1 MLEDLS
7 AHVLDIAENSVMANS
22 TEVRIEILEEISVDR
37 LTFSVE
43 DNGKGMT
50 EDFVAKVTDPFTTT
64 RTTRRVGMG
73 LPFLRQSAELC
84 EGGLDI
90 RSKPGKGT
98 KTTAT
103 FRMSSIDRPP
113 LGDIP
118 ATIMAL
124 IMGSPEVHWIYRHK
138 TDSGEF
144 VLDLDEI
151 VEALDGDREMLRSAE
166 VGLWL
171 REHIKENLDEIKWEA
186 ASLSILPSTKVQDQ

>member
-7 AHVLDIAENSVMANS
+7 AHLLDIAENSVMANS
-22 TEVRIEILEEISVDR
+22 TDVRIVILEKRSADR

-84 EGGLDI
+84 EGGLEI
-90 RSKPGKGT
+90 SSKPGKGT

-118 ATIMAL
+118 ATMMAL
-124 IMGSPEVHWIYRHK
+124 IMGSPEIHWTYSHE

-144 VLDLDEI
+144 VLDTDEI
-151 VEALDGDREMLRSAE
+151 IEVLDGDREMLRSAE
-166 VGLWL
+166 IGLWL

-186 ASLSILPSTKVQDQ
+186 ASLPILPAAEVQNQ

>member
-7 AHVLDIAENSVMANS
+7 AHVLDIAENSVMANG
-22 TEVRIEILEEISVDR
+22 TEVRVEIIEERSADR
-37 LTFSVE
+37 LIFSVE

-50 EDFVAKVTDPFTTT
+50 EDFIAKVTDPFTTT

-73 LPFLRQSAELC
+73 LPFLKQSAELC
-84 EGGLDI
+84 GGGLDI
-90 RSKPGKGT
+90 NSKPGKGT

-103 FRMSSIDRPP
+103 FKMSSIDKPP

-118 ATIMAL
+118 ATLMAL
-124 IMGSPEVHWIYRHK
+124 IMGSPEIHWTYRHK

-144 VLDLDEI
+144 VLDTDEI
-151 VEALDGDREMLRSAE
+151 IEALDGDREMLRSAE

-171 REHIKENLDEIKWEA
+171 REHIRENLDDIKWEG
-186 ASLSILPSTKVQDQ
+186 SSISISQMTKEKNR